1 MFKFVNN
8 TLRLELL
15 KVLDV
20 VDVQTRFNILQEIV
34 MWANMRLKIIKIQS
48 NTMDAEVVENG
59 NDLSEKSEK

>member
-20 VDVQTRFNILQEIV
+20 ADVQTRFNILQEIA

-59 NDLSEKSEK
+59 NDLSEK